1 MLNKLKKTLS
11 KVTGKKKSKP
21 KAIKAVKVK
30 KVKATKVKKVKATKV
45 KKVKAT
51 KVKKVKA
58 TKVKK
63 VKADKVDP
71 VKKEIINKPV
81 IKTGRVYTSHS
92 SQDPLIEIKKIK
104 KQDNEK
110 RTYKIKDYVIYP
122 KHGIGQITA
131 VEKDT
136 IAGIDINF
144 YKIEITKDKLVLTIP
159 TNQQGHLRSLSS
171 TGQVAKAI
179 SILKGKAKVK
189 RTMWS
194 RRAQEYEQK
203 INSGE
208 IYQIAEVVRD
218 LNKNTDMP
226 VDQSYSERQLFEKAY
241 ERILSEF
248 QIVIGVSLEDTQKKL
263 DKALKRNL
271 EVQTKALAA
280 PTKPEVTEVSKPETT
295 TNTED

>member
-1 MLNKLKKTLS
+1 MLNKLKKTFS
-11 KVTGKKKSKP
+11 KVVDKKNSKTKNEKPKVTKSKKIKV
-21 KAIKAVKVK
+21 KAVKVKAVKVKAVKVKAVKVKAVKVKDVKVKAVKVK
-30 KVKATKVKKVKATKV
+30 KVKSLKVKTSIPDPN
-45 KKVKAT
+45 KKKT
-51 KVKKVKA
+51 
-58 TKVKK
+58 
-63 VKADKVDP
+63 
-71 VKKEIINKPV
+71 ENKPD

-92 SQDPLIEIKKIK
+92 SRDPLIEIVKIK

-226 VDQSYSERQLFEKAY
+226 VDQSYSERQLFEKAF
-241 ERILSEF
+241 ERLLGE
-248 QIVIGVSLEDTQKKL
+248 VTVVLEATEEEAKEKL
-263 DKALKRNL
+263 NKALGK
-271 EVQTKALAA
+271 
-280 PTKPEVTEVSKPETT
+280 KPEQALVT
-295 TNTED
+295 